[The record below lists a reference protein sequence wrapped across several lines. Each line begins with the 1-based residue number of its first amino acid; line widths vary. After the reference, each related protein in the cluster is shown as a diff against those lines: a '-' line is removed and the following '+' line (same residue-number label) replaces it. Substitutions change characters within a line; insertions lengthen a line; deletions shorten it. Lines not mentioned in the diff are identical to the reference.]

1 MMKQPSQWS
10 TSATRLRILKC
21 AAIVLCYLLSTSL
34 VVAQK
39 VGRDKAWQEL
49 VSTEGR
55 FRVLMPDTP
64 EDRFVP
70 VIGQIVN
77 TEMHAYFV
85 RTAVATYV
93 VAYADFPIVKDPRLL
108 KKAFDN
114 GRDRLLASGKFRL
127 VSERDI
133 TSGNIPGREIVYDD
147 GAHVGTDRIYFVN
160 GRAYQVIF
168 LRPQLGG
175 MPDEMMKFY
184 DGLSSKF
191 FDSFKTD
198 DTSARR

>member
-1 MMKQPSQWS
+1 MKQPGPSLACAS
-10 TSATRLRILKC
+10 LFGKLGC
-21 AAIVLCYLLSTSL
+21 AALVLCSLLNTSL
-34 VVAQK
+34 VVAQN

-85 RTAVATYV
+85 RTAVASYV
-93 VAYADFPIVKDPRLL
+93 VAYADFPSVKDPRLL

-127 VSERDI
+127 VSERDVAA
-133 TSGNIPGREIVYDD
+133 GNIPGREIVYED
-147 GAHVGTDRIYFVN
+147 GAKVGTDRIYFVN

-175 MPDEMMKFY
+175 MPNEMMKFY

-191 FDSFKTD
+191 FDSFRTD
-198 DTSARR
+198 DPSARR

>member
-1 MMKQPSQWS
+1 MKQPSPRS
-10 TSATRLRILKC
+10 TGASRFRKLRC
-21 AAIVLCYLLSTSL
+21 AAIVFFCLLNTSL
-34 VVAQK
+34 AVAQK
-39 VGRDKAWQEL
+39 VSRDKAWQEL

-85 RTAVATYV
+85 RTAVASYI
-93 VAYADFPIVKDPRLL
+93 VAYADFPNVKDPRLL
-108 KKAFDN
+108 KKGFDDVRDGLLAN
-114 GRDRLLASGKFRL
+114 GKLRLL
-127 VSERDI
+127 SEKNI
-133 TSGNIPGREIVYDD
+133 TVGDFPGRELVVDD
-147 GAHVGTDRIYFVN
+147 GANLGMDRIYFVN
-160 GRAYQVIF
+160 GRVYQLLF
-168 LRPQLGG
+168 LRPQLAG
-175 MPDEMMKFY
+175 MPEDMVKFY

-198 DTSARR
+198 DASARR

>member
-1 MMKQPSQWS
+1 MKQPSPWS
-10 TSATRLRILKC
+10 NSASRLRKLSC
-21 AAIVLCYLLSTSL
+21 AAIVFCCLNTPLL
-34 VVAQK
+34 VAQK
-39 VGRDKAWQEL
+39 VARDKAWQEL

-85 RTAVATYV
+85 RTAVASYV
-93 VAYADFPIVKDPRLL
+93 VAYADFPNVKDPRLL
-108 KKAFDN
+108 KKAYDN
-114 GRDRLLASGKFRL
+114 GRDRLLASGNFHL
-127 VSERDI
+127 VSERDV
-133 TSGNIPGREIVYDD
+133 TAGNITGREIIYDD
-147 GAHVGTDRIYFVN
+147 GANVGTDRIYFVN

-175 MPDEMMKFY
+175 MPNEMIKFY

-198 DTSARR
+198 DASARR

>member
-1 MMKQPSQWS
+1 MKRSSSWS
-10 TSATRLRILKC
+10 TSASRLRKLGG
-21 AAIVLCYLLSTSL
+21 AAIFLCSLLNTSL
-34 VVAQK
+34 VGAQK
-39 VGRDKAWQEL
+39 VAREKAWQEL

-85 RTAVATYV
+85 RTAVANYV
-93 VAYADFPIVKDPRLL
+93 VAYADFPSVKDPSLL

-114 GRDRLLASGKFRL
+114 GRDRLLATGKFQL
-127 VSERDI
+127 VSERNVAA
-133 TSGNIPGREIVYDD
+133 GNISGREIVYTD
-147 GAHVGTDRIYFVN
+147 GANVGTDRIYFVN

-175 MPDEMMKFY
+175 MPDEMRKFY

-191 FDSFKTD
+191 FDSFRTED
-198 DTSARR
+198 ASARR